1 MLPREMLS
9 KLVMIDSM
17 VALGSVPLVRRNLFA
32 DRRRLVRSVAGIAFA
47 VLLMMSQLGFR
58 NAYVDS
64 MLLVIDRLDGEIM
77 LISSQKYEFDR
88 DAPFSWR
95 QLYQARGVK
104 GVATARPLYM
114 EKAASIWKNPQ
125 NHKRFAIMTFAFD
138 PDQPVFLIPEVA
150 DHLADL
156 RQPDTLMV
164 DRRSRSDL
172 GRAEAGTETEFS
184 RQRVMVVGTFQLG
197 PNFFGHGNAIM
208 SDRNFFKLLGGSGAD
223 RQQLPDVEVGVVK
236 VKPGSSV
243 SAVQRALRA
252 ELPPNISVLT
262 RNQLKEQEVDL
273 QEKLSPVGPIFA
285 AGTLVGFA
293 VGILITYQILISE
306 LSDLLPQYATL
317 RAMGYQTSYLV
328 KLVLQQAMFYAL
340 LGYIPAWIITTLL
353 FALIFE
359 FIPVPI
365 HMSLA
370 LTATTLAL
378 TVAMCATA
386 GLISIRRVVS
396 TDPAEVF

>member
-1 MLPREMLS
+1 M
-9 KLVMIDSM
+9 
-17 VALGSVPLVRRNLFA
+17 
-32 DRRRLVRSVAGIAFA
+32 
-47 VLLMMSQLGFR
+47 
-58 NAYVDS
+58 
-64 MLLVIDRLDGEIM
+64 
-77 LISSQKYEFDR
+77 
-88 DAPFSWR
+88 
-95 QLYQARGVK
+95 
-104 GVATARPLYM
+104 
-114 EKAASIWKNPQ
+114 
-125 NHKRFAIMTFAFD
+125 
-138 PDQPVFLIPEVA
+138 
-150 DHLADL
+150 
-156 RQPDTLMV
+156 
-164 DRRSRSDL
+164 
-172 GRAEAGTETEFS
+172 
-184 RQRVMVVGTFQLG
+184 VGTFQLG
-197 PNFFGHGNAIM
+197 PNFFSDGNAIM

-236 VKPGSSV
+236 VKSGFSV
-243 SAVQRALRA
+243 LAVQRALRA

-262 RNQLKEQEVDL
+262 RSQLKEQEVEL
-273 QEKLSPVGPIFA
+273 QKKLSPVGPIFA

-317 RAMGYQTSYLV
+317 SAMGYQTSYLV

-370 LTATTLAL
+370 LTATTLVL
-378 TVAMCATA
+378 TTAMCATA